1 MITYKHAEFASIN
14 LDKKLKIYKGYL
26 GIEIFPKNDAGY
38 ILIVRWEDCA
48 HLDFDISNIPEKIF
62 GVSVGIIYGDFI
74 LDPKKIS
81 QSFKAV
87 RQHCILP

>member
-1 MITYKHAEFASIN
+1 MISYKHAEFASIN
-14 LDKKLKIYKGYL
+14 LDNKLKIYKGYL
-26 GIEIFPKNDAGY
+26 GIEIFPKNDDGY
-38 ILIVRWEDCA
+38 ILIVRWEDDPD
-48 HLDFDISNIPEKIF
+48 LIYNTKNIPDKIF
-62 GVSVGIIYGDFI
+62 GISIGIIYGDFI